1 MLFQPAIA
9 TSGYTGWLVLQKT
22 EANQRETFEES
33 PVLINDIEYFRKNIS
48 SALTAEDLVNDRRL
62 LTVALGAFGLA
73 DEINKKAFIQKILE
87 GGTENGDALANKLGD
102 PRYRKFADAFGYGN
116 VDAGSSVLLST
127 FREDVIARYKSLEFD
142 RAVGEVDNDMRLA
155 LNFRREIAE
164 IANPESEKT
173 TAWFQIMGQK
183 PLREVI
189 ATAFNIPPETAQLDL
204 DRQQEMFSERAKSL
218 LGDSNPTMF
227 QELEKVDDVLRR
239 FFLMRQIENGPSAA
253 TPGFAALSLLQGAS
267 LGASASANLLLSQA

>member
-33 PVLINDIEYFRKNIS
+33 PVLANDIEYFRENIS

-87 GGTENGDALANKLGD
+87 DGTENGDALANKLGD

-164 IANPESEKT
+164 IANPESEET